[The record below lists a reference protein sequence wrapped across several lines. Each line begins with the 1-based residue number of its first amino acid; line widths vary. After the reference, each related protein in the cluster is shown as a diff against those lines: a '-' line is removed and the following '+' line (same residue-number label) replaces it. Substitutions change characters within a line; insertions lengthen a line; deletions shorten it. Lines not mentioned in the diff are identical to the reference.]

1 MNKVTVVK
9 IGGSTLD
16 NYAAVTGDIA
26 QLQRQGKALVIVHGG
41 GKRITEW
48 LSERGVATRFWQG
61 ERITDTATLEVVIAV
76 LGGLVNKQIVAA
88 INSQG
93 GRAVGLSG
101 ADGSLIRGKIKA
113 PALGYTGAV
122 VRVNPAPLEMLLQA
136 GYIPVVTSISLNL
149 QVESDETARLLNINA
164 DAVAGEIAAT
174 IVAERLI
181 LLTDVDGVRD
191 RSGRLI
197 PELSTSEV
205 GALITSGVISG
216 GMIPKVNACLRALTT
231 IPMASIIDGRQ
242 PHALL
247 GELENGGFGT
257 TMRL

>member
-16 NYAAVTGDIA
+16 NYAPVTGDIA
-26 QLQRQGKALVIVHGG
+26 QLQRQGEALVIVHGG

-48 LSERGVATRFWQG
+48 LSERGMATRFWQG
-61 ERITDTATLEVVIAV
+61 ERITDAATLKVVVAV

-88 INSQG
+88 SNSQG

-101 ADGSLIRGKIKA
+101 VDGSLIQGKIKA

-136 GYIPVVTSISLNL
+136 DYIPVVASISLNL
-149 QVESDETARLLNINA
+149 QAESDETARLLNINA

-174 IVAERLI
+174 VVAERLI
-181 LLTDVDGVRD
+181 LLTDGAGCLD
-191 RSGRLI
+191 RSGKLI
-197 PELSTSEV
+197 AELSASEV
-205 GALITSGVISG
+205 GVLLTSGVISE

-231 IPMASIIDGRQ
+231 TPMARIIDGRQ

-247 GELENGGFGT
+247 KELENGGFGT
-257 TMRL
+257 TIRP